1 MGRFVGREVSLYLRE
16 YRCAMEM
23 YSVSDT
29 ETIANFELVSEP
41 ELRDRIREIARRYLI
56 IPGGWES
63 FERAMREEDLD
74 EDSDRITRRTFLDW
88 IETQPGRI
96 FGLSELKR
104 EFERRY
110 SQLPLRERLNLD
122 TKRTELFLRAAD
134 DVSTDRL
141 CFMLA
146 DRVAE
151 GGITSDWLRV
161 DEAVSV
167 LTKQRRAVGV
177 HYVAPVDFSQVVEP
191 RVEFPPRVVPQIPL
205 MAPPIAPV
213 AMPVQ
218 PRPEMVPQQ
227 PIAAPLPAAIPVAA
241 PGQQPAGNRDQ
252 QNVIDDLTR
261 QLREWRVE
269 VAGLRQGAHVPAAA
283 APARPRDG
291 PRRCIWCDSVDHMR
305 AECTELAAAIRD
317 RIVHYQDGRL
327 HLTATGE
334 PLMTR
339 WGRGGMRSFLP
350 RPAGAG
356 VVVAVPPA
364 AVAAP
369 VPARAVMPLHEA
381 NVFAGQAI
389 SASTASSKV
398 SVEVLRRGA
407 ESIRRAIGWN
417 DFVDVNT
424 IHAFLDNKKHVTWE
438 DAIVEEKR
446 RRDEAETDTGPSDT
460 VGPRV
465 TRRRGGD
472 IAADVPSSSRA
483 PPPPPGPM
491 EGVWHDVHV
500 KGKAQKASVQEKNKA
515 PAYKLAADIEKSTDL
530 KAILEKGILD
540 ARVVFSLRDILGI
553 AKREFHELIIDFIK
567 RKRQTVSEQVA
578 SQMPRVSDDTAVDA
592 VYDSAVCVGE
602 GEVGEEYV
610 ALVVGPATIEDTEED
625 EEKGPVQSSDYKS
638 EFWARAIDEVKVQL
652 GGLAEPV
659 TTLVD
664 TGSEINVMSRA
675 VYERG
680 QWPIDLHHGWA
691 LRSANGVKKEM
702 YGACPFIPVRIGNVE
717 VTQHF
722 FVQENTPIP
731 VILGQPYITQSE
743 SLAANIPLEQT
754 TDCGTD
760 VKQWRSGIVA
770 YSADGYSCFRRLED
784 LGSRKKTQLEK
795 QTEKLRCTGVLSAE
809 ESISS
814 VFEENVCLSSVADW
828 CDTVNRRLKS
838 DSDTVVISLHS
849 RELYEEIAAFLR
861 YRPHPKLE
869 WIGRSTECWCNCAHE
884 AEVHA
889 KYKFVLKKVKPV
901 ATQLP
906 EDSEQQV
913 ELAAKQ
919 PDLRDVRRIGHKFT
933 PETLMKLK
941 IGGDDF
947 LTDCEKKKFEE
958 IIRSYEKAFSFSA
971 EEIGCV
977 DPKVIAPMVIFTIP
991 HVPWDLK
998 PIPVPRAMLPKLIDL
1013 LKEKMQM
1020 GILEPSMVPYSS
1032 RWFTVPKKNG
1042 SLRFIQDLQPA
1053 NSVTIRNVGTGP
1065 IIDDVVDEFAGRAIY
1080 SIGDLY
1086 SGYDQFQLAV
1096 ESRDLTTIRTP
1107 LGLMR
1112 MCTLPQGATNSVAH
1126 MQNAMHKVLRE
1137 FVPKITIPFL
1147 DDIPMKGC
1155 ATEEKNE
1162 TLDATGCRKF
1172 VSDHIRDVGKILNR
1186 LREVHLT
1193 LSGEKSRFGVPE
1205 ILVVGHVCDSSGR
1218 RPNPVKVEAIN
1229 RLADC
1234 RSTTEVRRFLGGCVF
1249 FRLSI
1254 PHYAHAAKPLY
1265 ALLKKGKRFSWSLEH
1280 HEAMEKLKRALQS
1293 PPVLRRLDFTCRR
1306 PIVVIVDTSPRAVG
1320 WAIGQDDADGVR
1332 FAGRFG
1338 AKILT
1343 GRQRDYPQV
1352 KRELWGV
1359 YTAMRTD
1366 RNFLIGAAVMLETDC
1381 LPLLGMIAN
1390 CSTPDITMLRWI
1402 AYVRNFNPQ
1411 LKHIAGKK
1419 NVVADMLSRARYEG
1433 EEEMVLTAEEEERRE
1448 AWCQVSVSK
1457 VLLFREYLYSG
1468 RLSDIGFYLSSL
1480 EKREDW
1486 SDAEFKKIRQK
1497 AYGFLLREGYLWKRP
1512 K

>member
-1 MGRFVGREVSLYLRE
+1 MVSSSSAGTSGGVGATGGAGAGAGATGATSMAGIATGAGATSTGGGVGAGTSTASASATTPPTTAPGVVPPPTDMIGVLQSLATLIRAQPAGEMRSTKALESCVQKMGRFVGREVSHYLRE

-63 FERAMREEDLD
+63 FERAMREEYLD

-88 IETQPGRI
+88 IETQPGRTL
-96 FGLSELKR
+96 GLSELKR
-104 EFERRY
+104 ELKRRY
-110 SQLPLRERLNLD
+110 SQLPLRERLTFD
-122 TKRTELFLRAAD
+122 TRRTELFLRAAD

-146 DRVAE
+146 DRAAE

-177 HYVAPVDFSQVVEP
+177 HYVAPVDFLRVVEP
-191 RVEFPPRVVPQIPL
+191 RVEFPPRVVPQVPL
-205 MAPPIAPV
+205 MAPPIAPA

-227 PIAAPLPAAIPVAA
+227 PMAAPLPAAIPVAA
-241 PGQQPAGNRDQ
+241 PRQQPVGNRDQ
-252 QNVIDDLTR
+252 QNAIDDLTR
-261 QLREWRVE
+261 QLRELRVE
-269 VAGLRQGAHVPAAA
+269 VAGLRQGPHVPAVA
-283 APARPRDG
+283 APVRPRDG

-305 AECTELAAAIRD
+305 AECTELAAAVRD
-317 RIVHYQDGRL
+317 GVVNYQNGKL

-339 WGRGGMRSFLP
+339 WGRGGMKSL
-350 RPAGAG
+350 
-356 VVVAVPPA
+356 VPERA
-364 AVAAP
+364 AVIGAIAR
-369 VPARAVMPLHEA
+369 VP
-381 NVFAGQAI
+381 NV
-389 SASTASSKV
+389 V
-398 SVEVLRRGA
+398 PGA
-407 ESIRRAIGWN
+407 ESIRRATGWN

-446 RRDEAETDTGPSDT
+446 RRDEAELDFGPSDT
-460 VGPRV
+460 AGPRV

-491 EGVWHDVHV
+491 EGVWHDVPV
-500 KGKAQKASVQEKNKA
+500 KGKAQKAFVQEKNKA
-515 PAYKLAADIEKSTDL
+515 HAYKLAADIETSTDL

-540 ARVVFSLRDILGI
+540 ARVEFSLRDILGI
-553 AKREFHELIIDFIK
+553 AKREFHELIIDVIK
-567 RKRQTVSEQVA
+567 RKRQTVFEQVA
-578 SQMPRVSDDTAVDA
+578 SQMTRVADDTVADA
-592 VYDSAVCVGE
+592 VYDAAVCVGE

-610 ALVVGPATIEDTEED
+610 ALVAGPATIEVTEED

-638 EFWARAIDEVKVQL
+638 EFWARATDEVKVQL

-659 TTLVD
+659 TALVD
-664 TGSEINVMSRA
+664 TVFTPVERDNGS
-675 VYERG
+675 G
-680 QWPIDLHHGWA
+680 
-691 LRSANGVKKEM
+691 
-702 YGACPFIPVRIGNVE
+702 
-717 VTQHF
+717 
-722 FVQENTPIP
+722 
-731 VILGQPYITQSE
+731 
-743 SLAANIPLEQT
+743 SLAANIPFEQK
-754 TDCGTD
+754 TDCTTD
-760 VKQWRSGIVA
+760 VKNWRSGVVVC
-770 YSADGYSCFRRLED
+770 SADSYSSFQRMED
-784 LGSRKKTQLEK
+784 LKGGKKTWLER
-795 QTEKLRCTGVLSAE
+795 QTEKLRCTGVLSSE
-809 ESISS
+809 ESISG

-861 YRPHPKLE
+861 YRPHPELE
-869 WIGRSTECWCNCAHE
+869 WKGRSTECWCNSAHE

-889 KYKFVLKKVKPV
+889 KYKSVLKKVKPV

-906 EDSEQQV
+906 KDSEQQV
-913 ELAAKQ
+913 ELVAKQ

-947 LTDCEKKKFEE
+947 LTDYEKKKFEE
-958 IIRSYEKAFSFSA
+958 MIRSYEKAFSFSA

-977 DPKVIAPMVIFTIP
+977 DPKVIAPMVIFTVP

-1013 LKEKMQM
+1013 LKEKMRI
-1020 GILEPSMVPYSS
+1020 GILEPSMAPYSS
-1032 RWFTVPKKNG
+1032 RWFIVPKKNG

-1080 SIGDLY
+1080 SVGDLY

-1137 FVPKITIPFL
+1137 FVPEITIPFL

-1155 ATEEKNE
+1155 ATEEKDE
-1162 TLDATGCRKF
+1162 TLDATSCRKF
-1172 VSDHIRDVGKILNR
+1172 VSDHIKDVGKILNR

-1193 LSGEKSRFGVPE
+1193 LSGKKSRFGVLE
-1205 ILVVGHVCDSSGR
+1205 ILVVGHVCDSFGS
-1218 RPNPVKVEAIN
+1218 RPNPVKVEAID

-1254 PHYAHAAKPLY
+1254 PHYAHAAEPLY

-1293 PPVLRRLDFTCRR
+1293 PPVLRRLDFTCGR
-1306 PIVVIVDTSPRAVG
+1306 PIMVTVDTSPRAVG

-1332 FAGRFG
+1332 FVGRFG

-1343 GRQRDYPQV
+1343 
-1352 KRELWGV
+1352 
-1359 YTAMRTD
+1359 
-1366 RNFLIGAAVMLETDC
+1366 
-1381 LPLLGMIAN
+1381 
-1390 CSTPDITMLRWI
+1390 
-1402 AYVRNFNPQ
+1402 
-1411 LKHIAGKK
+1411 
-1419 NVVADMLSRARYEG
+1419 
-1433 EEEMVLTAEEEERRE
+1433 ER
-1448 AWCQVSVSK
+1448 
-1457 VLLFREYLYSG
+1457 
-1468 RLSDIGFYLSSL
+1468 
-1480 EKREDW
+1480 
-1486 SDAEFKKIRQK
+1486 
-1497 AYGFLLREGYLWKRP
+1497 
-1512 K
+1512 